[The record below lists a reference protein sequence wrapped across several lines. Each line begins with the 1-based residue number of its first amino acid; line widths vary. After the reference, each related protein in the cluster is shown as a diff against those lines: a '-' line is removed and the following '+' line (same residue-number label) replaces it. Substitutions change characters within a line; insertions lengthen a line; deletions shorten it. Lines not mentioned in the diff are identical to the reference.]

1 MRLDEQDMRKIR
13 GREISLIFQDPV
25 AGLNPMLD
33 IGSQVG
39 EVLQEHLAISRREAR
54 EQAEQVLG
62 RLGLPNPSQLVTMYP
77 FQLSGGMAQR
87 VMIGMALA
95 LNPKLVIADEPTS
108 SLDVTIQAQIL
119 EFLKRLRRER
129 NMSIVLI
136 SHDLGVMASMAED
149 VAVMYA
155 GTVVELTDIR
165 TLYRH
170 PAHPYTWGLMQAIP
184 QSDGPRRRLHTIEG
198 LPPSLLELP
207 DQCPFLPRCHKA
219 ISRCRSDGMPPL
231 EEVAPGQWVACYNP
245 MTRIEE

>member
-1 MRLDEQDMRKIR
+1 MGLDEQEMRTIR
-13 GREISLIFQDPV
+13 GREISLIFQDPI

-33 IGSQVG
+33 VGSQVG
-39 EVLQEHLAISRREAR
+39 EVLQEHLDLSRREAR
-54 EQAEQVLG
+54 EQAEVVLG
-62 RLGLPNPSQLVTMYP
+62 RLGLPNPSQLVNMYP

-165 TLYRH
+165 TLYRY
-170 PAHPYTWGLMQAIP
+170 PSHPYTWGLMQSLP
-184 QSDGPRRRLHTIEG
+184 QADGPRRRLHTIEG

-219 ISRCRSDGMPPL
+219 ISRCRSDSMPPL
-231 EEVAPGQWVACYNP
+231 EEVEPGQWVACYNP
-245 MTRIEE
+245 MSRIED